1 MFIHA
6 EGYLGLRPMRINIF
20 FLCVFFFNVSI
31 YRVHLCVCLCVCM
44 CTFVSVKI
52 AKLDV

>member
-20 FLCVFFFNVSI
+20 FLCVFFLMFPFTVCI
-31 YRVHLCVCLCVCM
+31 CVYVCVCM